1 MPLVE
6 SIPNYS
12 EGQREEIIE
21 EILDALETGDINLL
35 WHDADPDHN
44 RMVVAFVGTPEE
56 VIKANFEATKK
67 ASDLINMEEHSG
79 EHPRIGATDVIP
91 FIPVKDITLEEC
103 ANLAEKL
110 GEKISSELKIP
121 VYLYAAAARKEKRK
135 ELSNIRRGEFE
146 GLKEEIKTNPD
157 RKPDFGPARLGSA
170 GATVVGARRQELAV
184 NFFLNTNDKSIADK
198 IARSIRAS
206 SGGLRGV
213 KALGFRIEE
222 RGCVQVSTMIKPSNV
237 SLFRVFEAVKNEA
250 NRYGTLIT
258 ETEIYGVTPIEP
270 LLKAAEHY
278 LRLNNFSKEQ
288 ILEKKVYEW

>member
-12 EGQREEIIE
+12 EGQREEVIE
-21 EILDALETGDINLL
+21 EILDALKTADVNLL

-44 RMVVAFVGTPEE
+44 RMVVAFVGTPAE

-67 ASDLINMEEHSG
+67 AADLINMEEHSG

-91 FIPVKDITLEEC
+91 LIPVKDITLEEC
-103 ANLAEKL
+103 ANLATKL
-110 GEKISSELKIP
+110 GEKISSKLEIP
-121 VYLYAAAARKEKRK
+121 VYLYAAAARKENRK
-135 ELSNIRRGEFE
+135 ELANIRRGEYE
-146 GLKEEIKTNPD
+146 GLKGEIKTKPE
-157 RKPDFGPARLGSA
+157 RKPDFGPARLESA

-198 IARSIRAS
+198 IARNIRAS

-222 RGCVQVSTMIKPSNV
+222 RGCVQVSTMLKPSKI
-237 SLFRVFEAVKNEA
+237 SLFRVFETVKNEA
-250 NRYGTLIT
+250 KRYGTLIT
-258 ETEIYGVTPIEP
+258 ETEIYGVTPIAP
-270 LLKAAEHY
+270 LLEAVEHY